1 MSFWSTL
8 PRPIVGLSPMDGVTD
23 ATFRRVIAQ
32 HGRPDVT
39 FTEFT
44 HVHDICR
51 GPEFLLNTLVY
62 SESERPVVAQLYG
75 KDPDL
80 FYQATHAAC
89 ELGFDGID
97 INMGCPSKSVASSG
111 SGAGLIRTPDVA
123 HAIMQATAR
132 AIHDWANGRTLEQ
145 AGFKP
150 SRIAAIQ
157 AMNAGRQGTGP
168 VPRRLLPLSV
178 KTRLGY
184 DSVIVEEWV
193 GHLIQAKPAAIT
205 LHGRT
210 LRQMYRGEA
219 DWSAIARAVQLV
231 KGTGILLLGNGD
243 VQSLE
248 EIVSRVRATQVDG
261 ALVGRAVLGAPWFF
275 QAKEQVRAL
284 AQANAAGGSI
294 AVPPVELDARFA
306 LMLDHARQFQ
316 AICGPGQFHR
326 MRKHLGWYCKG
337 FPHAAALRGQMFRV
351 SSVEDVEA
359 MIARYRAHQIID
371 RPAAGAVPGDDLS
384 DGATAL
390 VSRCS

>member
-1 MSFWSTL
+1 MSFWPTL
-8 PRPIVGLSPMDGVTD
+8 PRPIMGLSPMDGVTD

-44 HVHDICR
+44 HVHDVCR

-62 SESERPVVAQLYG
+62 SELERPVVAQLYG
-75 KDPDL
+75 KDPAM

-97 INMGCPSKSVASSG
+97 INMGCPSKNVASSG
-111 SGAGLIRTPDVA
+111 SGAGLIKTPEVA
-123 HAIMQATAR
+123 HAIMQATNR
-132 AIHDWANGRTLEQ
+132 AIHDWANGQTLEQ
-145 AGFKP
+145 VGFKP

-157 AMNAGRQGTGP
+157 AMVAGRQGAAP
-168 VPRRLLPLSV
+168 VSRRVLPLSV

-184 DSVIVEEWV
+184 DSVIVEDWV
-193 GHLIQAKPAAIT
+193 LHLIQEKPAAIT

-210 LRQMYRGEA
+210 LQQMYRGEA

-231 KGTGILLLGNGD
+231 KGTGVLLLGNGD
-243 VQSLE
+243 VQSLHE
-248 EIVSRVRATQVDG
+248 VVSRVRSTQVDG
-261 ALVGRAVLGAPWFF
+261 VLVGRAALGAPWFF
-275 QAKEQVRAL
+275 HAKEQAREL
-284 AQANAAGGSI
+284 ARTDAAGNDI
-294 AVPPVELDARFA
+294 EVLPVELNARFA

-316 AICGPGQFHR
+316 AICGQGQFHR

-351 SSVEDVEA
+351 SSAEDVES
-359 MIARYRAHQIID
+359 MIARYHANQIVD
-371 RPAAGAVPGDDLS
+371 SPATGAVPGDDLS
-384 DGATAL
+384 DEAATL

>member
-8 PRPIVGLSPMDGVTD
+8 SRPIMGLSPMDGVTD

-44 HVHDICR
+44 HVHDVCR
-51 GPEFLLNTLVY
+51 GPEFLLNTLFY
-62 SESERPVVAQLYG
+62 SELERPVVAQLYG
-75 KDPDL
+75 KDPAL

-97 INMGCPSKSVASSG
+97 INMGCPSKNVASSG
-111 SGAGLIRTPDVA
+111 SGAGLIKTPEVA
-123 HAIMQATAR
+123 HAIMQATRR
-132 AIHDWANGRTLEQ
+132 AIHDWANGQTLEQ
-145 AGFKP
+145 VGFKP
-150 SRIAAIQ
+150 ARIAAIQ
-157 AMNAGRQGTGP
+157 AMNVGRQGAVP
-168 VPRRLLPLSV
+168 VQRRLLPLSV
-178 KTRLGY
+178 KTRLGF
-184 DSVIVEEWV
+184 DSVIVEDWV
-193 GHLIQAKPAAIT
+193 SHLIQERPVAIT

-210 LRQMYRGEA
+210 LQQMYRGEA

-243 VQSLE
+243 VQSLDE
-248 EIVSRVRATQVDG
+248 VVSRVRSTQVDG
-261 ALVGRAVLGAPWFF
+261 VLVGRAVLGAPWFF
-275 QAKEQVRAL
+275 HAKEQARAL
-284 AQANAAGGSI
+284 ARADASGNCMKDQPI
-294 AVPPVELDARFA
+294 ELDARFA

-351 SSVEDVEA
+351 SSAEDVEA
-359 MIARYRAHQIID
+359 MIARYQANQIVD
-371 RPAAGAVPGDDLS
+371 SSATGAVSGDDLS
-384 DGATAL
+384 DETQIL

>member
-1 MSFWSTL
+1 MNFWSTL
-8 PRPIVGLSPMDGVTD
+8 PRPIMGLSPMDGVTD

-44 HVHDICR
+44 HVHDVCR
-51 GPEFLLNTLVY
+51 GPEFLLNTLAY
-62 SESERPVVAQLYG
+62 SELERPVVAQLYG
-75 KDPDL
+75 KDPAL

-111 SGAGLIRTPDVA
+111 SGAGLIKTPDVA
-123 HAIMQATAR
+123 HAILQATNR
-132 AIHDWANGRTLEQ
+132 AIQDWANGQTLEQ
-145 AGFKP
+145 AGLKP
-150 SRIAAIQ
+150 ARIAAIH
-157 AMNAGRQGTGP
+157 AMVAGRQGAAP
-168 VPRRLLPLSV
+168 VQRRVLPLSV

-193 GHLIQAKPAAIT
+193 AHLIQERPAAIT

-210 LRQMYRGEA
+210 LKQMYRGEA
-219 DWSAIARAVQLV
+219 DWSAIARAVQII

-243 VQSLE
+243 VQSLNE
-248 EIVSRVRATQVDG
+248 VVSRVRLTQVDG
-261 ALVGRAVLGAPWFF
+261 VLVGRAVLGAPWFF
-275 QAKEQVRAL
+275 QAKEQARAL
-284 AQANAAGGSI
+284 AYSDGQDRCI
-294 AVPPVELDARFA
+294 DALTVGMEQRFSM
-306 LMLDHARQFQ
+306 MLDHARQFQ
-316 AICGPGQFHR
+316 AICGTGQFHR

-351 SSVEDVEA
+351 SSAEDVET
-359 MIARYRAHQIID
+359 MIVRYHANQIVD
-371 RPAAGAVPGDDLS
+371 GPATEVVSGDDLS
-384 DGATAL
+384 DEAAGL

>member
-8 PRPIVGLSPMDGVTD
+8 PRPIMGLSPMDGVTD

-51 GPEFLLNTLVY
+51 GPEFLLNTLIY
-62 SESERPVVAQLYG
+62 SELERPVIAQLYG
-75 KDPDL
+75 KDPAL

-97 INMGCPSKSVASSG
+97 INMGCPSKNVASSG

-123 HAIMQATAR
+123 HAIMQATSR
-132 AIHDWANGRTLEQ
+132 AIHDWANGQTLEQ
-145 AGFKP
+145 VGFKP
-150 SRIAAIQ
+150 ARIAAIQ
-157 AMNAGRQGTGP
+157 AMNVGRQGAGP
-168 VPRRLLPLSV
+168 VQRRLLPLSV

-184 DSVIVEEWV
+184 DSVIVEDWV
-193 GHLIQAKPAAIT
+193 SHLIQEKPVAIT

-210 LRQMYRGEA
+210 LQQMYRGEA
-219 DWSAIARAVQLV
+219 DWSAIARAVRLA

-243 VQSLE
+243 VQSLDE
-248 EIVSRVRATQVDG
+248 VVSRVQSTQVDG
-261 ALVGRAVLGAPWFF
+261 VLVGRAVLGAPWFF
-275 QAKEQVRAL
+275 HAKEQARAL
-284 AQANAAGGSI
+284 ARADGSDACI
-294 AVPPVELDARFA
+294 KDPPIELAARFA
-306 LMLDHARQFQ
+306 LMLDHARQFH

-351 SSVEDVEA
+351 SSAEDVEA
-359 MIARYRAHQIID
+359 MIARYQTNQIVD
-371 RPAAGAVPGDDLS
+371 GPATDGVSGDDLS
-384 DGATAL
+384 TEAQTL
-390 VSRCS
+390 ISRCS

>member
-1 MSFWSTL
+1 
-8 PRPIVGLSPMDGVTD
+8 MDGVTD

-44 HVHDICR
+44 HVHDVCR
-51 GPEFLLNTLVY
+51 GPEFLLNTLAY
-62 SESERPVVAQLYG
+62 SELERPVVAQLYG
-75 KDPDL
+75 KDPAL

-97 INMGCPSKSVASSG
+97 INMGCPSKNVASSG
-111 SGAGLIRTPDVA
+111 SGAGLIKTPEVA
-123 HAIMQATAR
+123 HAIMQATRR
-132 AIHDWANGRTLEQ
+132 AIHDWANGQTLEQ
-145 AGFKP
+145 VGFKP
-150 SRIAAIQ
+150 ARIAAIQ
-157 AMNAGRQGTGP
+157 AMNAGRQGAKP
-168 VPRRLLPLSV
+168 VQLRVLPLSV

-184 DSVIVEEWV
+184 DSVIVEDWV
-193 GHLIQAKPAAIT
+193 SHLIQEKPVAIT

-210 LRQMYRGEA
+210 LQQMYRGEA
-219 DWSAIARAVQLV
+219 DWSAIARAVELV

-243 VQSLE
+243 VQNLNE
-248 EIVSRVRATQVDG
+248 VVSRVRSTQVDG
-261 ALVGRAVLGAPWFF
+261 VLVGRAVLGAPWFF
-275 QAKEQVRAL
+275 HAKEQARAS
-284 AQANAAGGSI
+284 AKADASDASI
-294 AVPPVELDARFA
+294 QDQPMALDARFA

-351 SSVEDVEA
+351 SSAEDVEA
-359 MIARYRAHQIID
+359 MIARYQANQIVD
-371 RPAAGAVPGDDLS
+371 GPPTGTVPGDDLS
-384 DGATAL
+384 SEAQSF

>member
-8 PRPIVGLSPMDGVTD
+8 SRPIMGLSPMDGVTD

-44 HVHDICR
+44 HVHDVCR
-51 GPEFLLNTLVY
+51 GPEFLLNTLIY
-62 SESERPVVAQLYG
+62 SELERPVVAQLYG
-75 KDPDL
+75 KDPAL

-97 INMGCPSKSVASSG
+97 INMGCPSKNVASSG
-111 SGAGLIRTPDVA
+111 SGAGLIKTPEVA
-123 HAIMQATAR
+123 HAIMQATRR
-132 AIHDWANGRTLEQ
+132 AIHDWANGQTLEQ
-145 AGFKP
+145 VGFKP
-150 SRIAAIQ
+150 ARIAAIQ
-157 AMNAGRQGTGP
+157 AMNVGRQGAAP
-168 VPRRLLPLSV
+168 VQRRELPLSV

-184 DSVIVEEWV
+184 DSVIVEDWV
-193 GHLIQAKPAAIT
+193 SHLIQEKPVAIT

-219 DWSAIARAVQLV
+219 DWSAIARAVQIAQ
-231 KGTGILLLGNGD
+231 GTGILILGNGD
-243 VQSLE
+243 VQSLNE
-248 EIVSRVRATQVDG
+248 VVSRVHSTQVDG
-261 ALVGRAVLGAPWFF
+261 VLIGRAVLGAPWFF
-275 QAKEQVRAL
+275 HAKEQVRAL
-284 AQANAAGGSI
+284 AKADAPGACIKDQSI
-294 AVPPVELDARFA
+294 ELDARFA

-351 SSVEDVEA
+351 SSAEDVEA
-359 MIARYRAHQIID
+359 MIARYQANQIVD
-371 RPAAGAVPGDDLS
+371 SSATGAVSGDDLS
-384 DGATAL
+384 DETQTL